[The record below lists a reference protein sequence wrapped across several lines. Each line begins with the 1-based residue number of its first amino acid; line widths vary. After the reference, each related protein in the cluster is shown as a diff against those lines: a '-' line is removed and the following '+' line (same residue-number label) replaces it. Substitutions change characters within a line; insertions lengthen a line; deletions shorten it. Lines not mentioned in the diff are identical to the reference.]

1 MAPDFFR
8 SSLFYLIV
16 LRAIL
21 VTHFLLTL
29 ILVFCLVTF
38 VAGVTVILYLPF
50 YLFSLFIFLFSFPL
64 RDLAF
69 LQRKLRHNCGKLE
82 EQQSESVYSCGVS
95 MPLIR

>member
-16 LRAIL
+16 LSAIL

-50 YLFSLFIFLFSFPL
+50 YLFSPFIFLFSFLL

-69 LQRKLRHNCGKLE
+69 LQRNWRPKCGKLE
-82 EQQSESVYSCGVS
+82 EQQSESVYSC
-95 MPLIR
+95 